1 MVHGAVFGVSFATL
15 AFEVLLARL
24 FAISQWHH
32 LSFMVISIA
41 LFGFAAS
48 GSFLSR
54 MDLQRWAPAARASDS
69 TPIAVFSLLCSAS
82 MLLAFAGLV
91 HLPLDYFR
99 LALEPV
105 QWLYL
110 LAVYL
115 LLALPFFFAGAVIAL
130 AYVLRPQQ
138 PGHVYFASMTG
149 SALGAAAPV
158 ALLAPVGEVAMVA
171 LSALVPLAAVLWGAP
186 AVLRKQRP
194 SKRFGRRRLALAL
207 IWGMT
212 CAVAAW
218 FLTPEASERLQPR
231 SSEYKMLSQV
241 LQFPETRV
249 LESIAGI
256 RGRIEHVH
264 SPHLRFAPGLSLK
277 YTDPLPPADAL
288 FIDRDQPFFLYD
300 PKPGGDPGFAPF
312 TLSFLGYELL
322 DSPGRVLLIMGNGG
336 LAVGCA
342 QASGARQVRIVQPDP
357 NLAERIARH
366 YGFAQVERATP
377 RAFLARTTDEFDLIH
392 LESWGSSLPGADAL
406 HQDHLLTVEGLTA
419 CLRRLDERGG
429 LVVTRRL
436 LLPPSASLR
445 LWASMREALTR
456 IGEREPERCMAMLRN
471 WDTMVLLATR
481 GPIPDPQR
489 ILEFA
494 RRLNFDVLHLHGAAE
509 TDANRFNVFDEPYH
523 FREIRRLENAVRAA
537 TPREFFSAYLLD
549 VEPRTDL
556 QPFPAS
562 HLKWDRVG
570 ELYRSLGSRLPAFFL
585 SGEVMVAVVFIE
597 ALAVAGVLLLLPA
610 LPGSDRGR
618 IGGRYQ
624 VLYFFGIGAGFI
636 LAELFF
642 IHVGTFLLGDPV
654 ISLAVVLSALLVSSG
669 AGGLWAQRRGPAAMP
684 AALLAAAGALLLA
697 GAGLWLCSQQ
707 LLALP
712 EFWRYAAL
720 AAGTMIPGFALGA
733 PFPLGMRFLLQ
744 RPAERAFAWAVNGS
758 ASVLASVAAA
768 QIAVS
773 AGLHWILGA
782 ALAGYA
788 LAFWSALCMTGR
800 RRIRP
805 DRPGPESGSIAA

>member
-24 FAISQWHH
+24 FALSQWHH

-54 MDLQRWAPAARASDS
+54 MDLHRWGHDARTCDS

-99 LALEPV
+99 LALEPA

-115 LLALPFFFAGAVIAL
+115 LLALPFFFAGAVIAM

-138 PGHVYFASMTG
+138 PGQVYFASMTG
-149 SALGAAAPV
+149 SALGAASPV
-158 ALLAPVGEVAMVA
+158 ALLALIGEVGLVA
-171 LSALVPLAAVLWGAP
+171 VSALAPLAAMIWGAP
-186 AVLRKQRP
+186 AALRGKTP
-194 SKRFGRRRLALAL
+194 SKRTGRMRLALAL
-207 IWGMT
+207 IWGVT
-212 CAVAAW
+212 CAAAAW
-218 FLTPEASERLQPR
+218 FLTPQAAERLQPR

-249 LESIAGI
+249 IESIAGI
-256 RGRIEHVH
+256 RGRIERVH

-277 YTDPLPPADAL
+277 YADPLPSADAL
-288 FIDRDQPFFLYD
+288 FTDRDQPFFLYD
-300 PKPGGDPGFAPF
+300 PKPGGGPGFAPF
-312 TLSFLGYELL
+312 TLSFLGYEML
-322 DSPGRVLLIMGNGG
+322 DAPGRVLLVMGAGG

-357 NLAERIARH
+357 NLADRIARH
-366 YGFAQVERATP
+366 YSLADVVRANP

-392 LESWGSSLPGADAL
+392 LENWGSSLPGADAL

-429 LVVTRRL
+429 LVVSRRL
-436 LLPPSASLR
+436 LLPPSGSLR
-445 LWASMREALTR
+445 LWASMREALIR
-456 IGEREPERCMAMLRN
+456 IGHREPERCMAMLRN
-471 WDTMVLLATR
+471 WDTMVLLAAR
-481 GPIPDPQR
+481 EPILNSQR

-494 RRLNFDVLHLHGAAE
+494 RRLNFDVLYLHGATEA
-509 TDANRFNVFDEPYH
+509 DANRFNVFDEPYH
-523 FREIRRLENAVRAA
+523 FREIRRLENAVQAGTHRD
-537 TPREFFSAYLLD
+537 FFSAYLLD

-585 SGEVMVAVVFIE
+585 SGEVVVAVVFIE

-610 LPGSDRGR
+610 LAGSTRGR

-624 VLYFFGIGAGFI
+624 ALYFFGIGAGFI
-636 LAELFF
+636 LAELLF
-642 IHVGTFLLGDPV
+642 IHAGTFLLGDPV
-654 ISLAVVLSALLVSSG
+654 ISLAVVLSA
-669 AGGLWAQRRGPAAMP
+669 
-684 AALLAAAGALLLA
+684 
-697 GAGLWLCSQQ
+697 
-707 LLALP
+707 
-712 EFWRYAAL
+712 
-720 AAGTMIPGFALGA
+720 
-733 PFPLGMRFLLQ
+733 
-744 RPAERAFAWAVNGS
+744 
-758 ASVLASVAAA
+758 
-768 QIAVS
+768 
-773 AGLHWILGA
+773 
-782 ALAGYA
+782 
-788 LAFWSALCMTGR
+788 
-800 RRIRP
+800 
-805 DRPGPESGSIAA
+805 

>member
-54 MDLQRWAPAARASDS
+54 MDLHRWGHDARASDS

-99 LALEPV
+99 LALEPA

-115 LLALPFFFAGAVIAL
+115 LLALPFFFAGAVIAM

-138 PGHVYFASMTG
+138 PGQVYFASMTG

-158 ALLAPVGEVAMVA
+158 ALLALIGEVGLVGG
-171 LSALVPLAAVLWGAP
+171 SALAPLAAVIWGAP
-186 AVLRKQRP
+186 AALRAKTP
-194 SKRFGRRRLALAL
+194 SKRSGRMRLALAL
-207 IWGMT
+207 IWGVT
-212 CAVAAW
+212 CTAAAW
-218 FLTPEASERLQPR
+218 FLTPEAAERLQPR

-249 LESIAGI
+249 IESIAGI
-256 RGRIEHVH
+256 RGRIERVH

-277 YTDPLPPADAL
+277 YADPLPSADAL
-288 FIDRDQPFFLYD
+288 FTDRDQPFFLYD
-300 PKPGGDPGFAPF
+300 PKPGGGPGFAPF
-312 TLSFLGYELL
+312 TLSFLGYEML
-322 DSPGRVLLIMGNGG
+322 DAPGRVLLVMGAGG

-357 NLAERIARH
+357 NLADRIARH
-366 YGFAQVERATP
+366 YSFADVVRANP
-377 RAFLARTTDEFDLIH
+377 RAFLARTADEFDLIH

-429 LVVTRRL
+429 LVVSRRL
-436 LLPPSASLR
+436 LLPPSGSLR
-445 LWASMREALTR
+445 LWASMREALIR
-456 IGEREPERCMAMLRN
+456 IGQREPERCMAMLRN
-471 WDTMVLLATR
+471 WDTMILLAAR
-481 GPIPDPQR
+481 EPILNSQR

-494 RRLNFDVLHLHGAAE
+494 RRLNFDVLYLHGATEA
-509 TDANRFNVFDEPYH
+509 DANRFNVFDEPYH
-523 FREIRRLENAVRAA
+523 FREIRRLENAVQAG
-537 TPREFFSAYLLD
+537 TPRDFFSAYLLD

-585 SGEVMVAVVFIE
+585 SGEVVVAVVFIE

-610 LPGSDRGR
+610 LAGSNRGR

-636 LAELFF
+636 LAELLF
-642 IHVGTFLLGDPV
+642 IHAGTFLLGDPV

-684 AALLAAAGALLLA
+684 PALLAAAAALLLA
-697 GAGLWLCSQQ
+697 GAVLWLCSQQ

-758 ASVLASVAAA
+758 ASVLAAVAAA
-768 QIAVS
+768 QIALS

-788 LAFWSALCMTGR
+788 LAFWSALRMSGMR
-800 RRIRP
+800 GIRP
-805 DRPGPESGSIAA
+805 DRPVPESGSNTE